1 MLDLESARNLSPETG
16 TESPHPRLGIAD
28 LPTDLLA
35 LCLDKAYPHGAGS
48 LFLVTVSRTSR
59 AFRAAA
65 RQVSKVV
72 TTLCSDLT
80 VPADGVGPAR
90 HCWMQAD
97 RYLSTLSGM
106 PVHSRCLEHIPGV

>member
-1 MLDLESARNLSPETG
+1 MVDLDCARDLSSEPG
-16 TESPHPRLGIAD
+16 SESPHPKLGIVD

-65 RQVSKVV
+65 RQVSKPCNNP
-72 TTLCSDLT
+72 T
-80 VPADGVGPAR
+80 
-90 HCWMQAD
+90 Q
-97 RYLSTLSGM
+97 
-106 PVHSRCLEHIPGV
+106 